1 MTELKFSN
9 LTATTKICDR
19 DLNLEEMA
27 RKLRNITY
35 NPRKFNAIIMR
46 IRTPAVTGLIF
57 HTGIFNL
64 FYDFTSGSLGKMVV
78 VGAKSVEDTKKGAR
92 RIARAVQKATS
103 ARIYCGKID
112 LHNIAAYM

>member
-9 LTATTKICDR
+9 LTATTKICNR

-27 RKLRNITY
+27 HKLRNITY

-57 HTGIFNL
+57 HTGIL
-64 FYDFTSGSLGKMVV
+64 
-78 VGAKSVEDTKKGAR
+78 
-92 RIARAVQKATS
+92 
-103 ARIYCGKID
+103 IYYMAI
-112 LHNIAAYM
+112 HNHVSRKNGCCWR